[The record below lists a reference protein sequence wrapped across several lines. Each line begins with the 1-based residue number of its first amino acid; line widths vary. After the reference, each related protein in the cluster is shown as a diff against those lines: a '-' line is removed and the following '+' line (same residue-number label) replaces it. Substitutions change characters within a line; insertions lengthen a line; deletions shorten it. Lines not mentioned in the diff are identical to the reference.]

1 VSSKFN
7 PKSKS
12 SKTVPVRLSPS
23 EGVDTPSRRY
33 ASPVL
38 LEDKDT
44 KGLGSG
50 EPLTLKEYGM
60 RVSGGGAAFLYVLA
74 VPMPAAGVVGS
85 TVGLGG
91 EGGILRESLG
101 RS

>member
-1 VSSKFN
+1 
-7 PKSKS
+7 
-12 SKTVPVRLSPS
+12 LSPS

-38 LEDKDT
+38 AEDT
-44 KGLGSG
+44 KGLGSE

-74 VPMPAAGVVGS
+74 DPIPAAGAVDN
-85 TVGLGG
+85 TVAPGG
-91 EGGILRESLG
+91 DGGIFRESLG

>member
-38 LEDKDT
+38 LEDG

-50 EPLTLKEYGM
+50 EPLTLKVYGM